1 MVKCYHQLLYCNR
14 VKAVDPLKLDPTSMS
29 NIYKVIDML
38 HMQWIEED
46 SNNGTQSVVVARNT
60 HACRQA
66 TRQSPVRT
74 RSTSRLTGATLR
86 R

>member
-46 SNNGTQSVVVARNT
+46 RPYHHSIAKEFWLEVSK
-60 HACRQA
+60 
-66 TRQSPVRT
+66 
-74 RSTSRLTGATLR
+74 
-86 R
+86 